1 MKTWRTQSACLAIQ
15 KALVAFALVIL
26 TSCSTVMLISDYDAD
41 TDKQLSALQ
50 QSTDIFISRM
60 TAEIPK
66 WERTKRSEKNSYD
79 AQKKFYSEFD
89 DKLRLLEFRVQSIP
103 KNSKTQKLVAD
114 IRAAVLLPDSQQKQ
128 CEQEGLVIKEGEET
142 QFNSLQSMHCLQENK
157 AAGPSRMALEIS
169 QRNIN
174 QVIGAAL
181 ALEVAKKQGT
191 EVNK

>member
-1 MKTWRTQSACLAIQ
+1 MKTWRTQRAFFAMQ

-79 AQKKFYSEFD
+79 VQKKFYSEFD

-114 IRAAVLLPDSQQKQ
+114 IRAAVLLPDNLAKQ

-181 ALEVAKKQGT
+181 TLEVAKKQGT

>member
-1 MKTWRTQSACLAIQ
+1 MKIWRTQSACLTMQ
-15 KALVAFALVIL
+15 KALVTFALVIL
-26 TSCSTVMLISDYDAD
+26 ASCAPVMLISDYDAD

-50 QSTDIFISRM
+50 QSTDIFISKM

-79 AQKKFYSEFD
+79 TQKKFYSEFD

-114 IRAAVLLPDSQQKQ
+114 IRAVVLLPDSLQKQ
-128 CEQEGLVIKEGEET
+128 CEQEGLVIKEGEKT

>member
-1 MKTWRTQSACLAIQ
+1 MKTWRTQPAFLAMQ
-15 KALVAFALVIL
+15 KALVVFALMIL
-26 TSCSTVMLISDYDAD
+26 TSCSTVMLISDYDAE
-41 TDKQLSALQ
+41 TDKQLSTLQ

-66 WERTKRSEKNSYD
+66 WERTKRSEKNAYD

-114 IRAAVLLPDSQQKQ
+114 IRAAVLLPDNLQKQ

>member
-1 MKTWRTQSACLAIQ
+1 
-15 KALVAFALVIL
+15 
-26 TSCSTVMLISDYDAD
+26 MLISDYDAD

-79 AQKKFYSEFD
+79 VQKKFYSEFD

-114 IRAAVLLPDSQQKQ
+114 IRAAVLLPDNLAKQ

-157 AAGPSRMALEIS
+157 AAGPSRVALEIS

>member
-1 MKTWRTQSACLAIQ
+1 MKTWSNQIASSAIQ
-15 KALVAFALVIL
+15 KTLVAFALVIL
-26 TSCSTVMLISDYDAD
+26 TSCSTVTLISDYDAD

-79 AQKKFYSEFD
+79 TQKKFYSEFD

-103 KNSKTQKLVAD
+103 KNSKTQKLVTD
-114 IRAAVLLPDSQQKQ
+114 IRAAVLLPDNLAKQ

>member
-1 MKTWRTQSACLAIQ
+1 MKTWRTQSVRLAMQ
-15 KALVAFALVIL
+15 KALVTFALVIL

-50 QSTDIFISRM
+50 QYTDSFISKM

-66 WERTKRSEKNSYD
+66 WEKTKRSEKNSYD
-79 AQKKFYSEFD
+79 AQKKFYTEFD

-114 IRAAVLLPDSQQKQ
+114 IRAIVLLPDSLEKQ
-128 CEQEGLVIKEGEET
+128 CEQEGLVIKEGEESK
-142 QFNSLQSMHCLQENK
+142 FNSLQALHCLQENK
-157 AAGPSRMALEIS
+157 ASGPSRMALEIS

-191 EVNK
+191 EANK